1 MHKDREETVARSQ
14 CMSMSPDR
22 RKVVRYR
29 LTYGEGSGLP
39 AAPLPGDRIESAAR
53 AMWEV
58 NGNDVSFDYAKDAG
72 ETAYFWIMDMARAAL
87 SARAEQAEEERD
99 RLADKVEGLE
109 AEISI
114 MCRELWGRGAKE
126 FVRLN
131 FKEIAERL
139 EGEALKGDQT

>member
-1 MHKDREETVARSQ
+1 MSNRMEEGWVAVWDWPGEKCHGRWEAWTMHKDREETVARSQ

-58 NGNDVSFDYAKDAG
+58 NGNDVSFDYAKDAR
-72 ETAYFWIMDMARAAL
+72 ETAYFWIMDMAQAAL
-87 SARAEQAEEERD
+87 SAAPTPPVSANDLAAFCDDAVSDLAVRA
-99 RLADKVEGLE
+99 
-109 AEISI
+109 
-114 MCRELWGRGAKE
+114 GRA
-126 FVRLN
+126 
-131 FKEIAERL
+131 
-139 EGEALKGDQT
+139 